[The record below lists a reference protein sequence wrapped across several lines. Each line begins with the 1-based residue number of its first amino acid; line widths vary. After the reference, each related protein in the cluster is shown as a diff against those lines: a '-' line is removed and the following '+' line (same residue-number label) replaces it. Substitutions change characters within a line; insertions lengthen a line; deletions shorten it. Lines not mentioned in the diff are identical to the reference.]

1 MAETE
6 PQEKYQIQV
15 LGKTCLKQAE
25 EKKSQ
30 SNSEKEVDLQGCVTI
45 ALFKKNCTE
54 SRESRKQKYIGIII
68 AITSLPR
75 NTMYLSFEQV
85 LDKPN

>member
-6 PQEKYQIQV
+6 LQEKNQIQV

-45 ALFKKNCTE
+45 ALFKKTAQRAG
-54 SRESRKQKYIGIII
+54 SPGSK
-68 AITSLPR
+68 
-75 NTMYLSFEQV
+75 NTLE
-85 LDKPN
+85 